1 MPKRNEL
8 NIEKRLIDL
17 LKQKNIFNVKG
28 NSYNMKGFP
37 DRLVFADKIYFVE
50 LKLGKEE
57 GSYYGQ
63 QPMQKW
69 WQNKITEANGN
80 YILLKGL
87 REVEFWVES
96 LPNLKK
102 KRKSF

>member
-1 MPKRNEL
+1 MLRNEL
-8 NIEKRLIDL
+8 AIEKRLINL
-17 LKQKNIFNVKG
+17 LKQKDIFNVKG

-50 LKLGKEE
+50 LKLSKEE
-57 GSYYGQ
+57 GSYYVQ
-63 QPMQKW
+63 QPMQRW
-69 WQNKITEANGN
+69 WQDKITEANGN

-87 REVEFWVES
+87 REVEAWVET

-102 KRKSF
+102 KQKNS